1 MDFAEQERRP
11 EQIVGSEEQTVPLG
25 GSNEIS
31 MPPVHVGDYYK
42 LPKALQRSHFF
53 EDQPAPS
60 QEKTQGK
67 SNAVVP
73 EQAQRSE
80 SKQTVAPTY
89 QSFAP
94 KGSDETSMLPVY
106 MGDYNKLPKALQRSH
121 FFEDQPAPSQEKTQ
135 GSSKGAS
142 APMRIAQAD
151 MGMSDDFWWKALA
164 SAGLAIWKG
173 GEYIITGSEKAVE
186 ALYRNLMKSHQGSGE
201 EKEKEAEKGK
211 ISGTSD
217 HAKERKDQA
226 AAGDKSREVGDAN
239 RVVREGKR
247 LTDSES
253 GHDVYVNGD
262 RVVIVDSKTGKQI
275 TQFKNTKK
283 NTQQRI
289 RSGRWIPH

>member
-1 MDFAEQERRP
+1 MDFAEQQRRP
-11 EQIVGSEEQTVPLG
+11 EQIVGPQDQPVPLG
-25 GSNEIS
+25 GSDETSRLPFNMVDYSS
-31 MPPVHVGDYYK
+31 MP
-42 LPKALQRSHFF
+42 KAFKKSHLLAA
-53 EDQPAPS
+53 QPAPL
-60 QEKTQGK
+60 QEK
-67 SNAVVP
+67 V
-73 EQAQRSE
+73 
-80 SKQTVAPTY
+80 
-89 QSFAP
+89 
-94 KGSDETSMLPVY
+94 
-106 MGDYNKLPKALQRSH
+106 
-121 FFEDQPAPSQEKTQ
+121 Q
-135 GSSKGAS
+135 GSSKDAS

-164 SAGLAIWKG
+164 GAGLAIWKG
-173 GEYIITGSEKAVE
+173 GEYIITGSEKAVD

-201 EKEKEAEKGK
+201 KKEKEAEKGK

>member
-25 GSNEIS
+25 GSNETS

-60 QEKTQGK
+60 QEKTEGK

-186 ALYRNLMKSHQGSGE
+186 ALYRNWSRTHQGTTNPQQVLQSTQDHGGGKNAQHGKSEDRPSDLKRLGE
-201 EKEKEAEKGK
+201 LNKQIENATGKEKKKLQTTVNNLKKSMAARRKGENH
-211 ISGTSD
+211 SQ
-217 HAKERKDQA
+217 R
-226 AAGDKSREVGDAN
+226 DK
-239 RVVREGKR
+239 K
-247 LTDSES
+247 
-253 GHDVYVNGD
+253 
-262 RVVIVDSKTGKQI
+262 
-275 TQFKNTKK
+275 
-283 NTQQRI
+283 
-289 RSGRWIPH
+289 